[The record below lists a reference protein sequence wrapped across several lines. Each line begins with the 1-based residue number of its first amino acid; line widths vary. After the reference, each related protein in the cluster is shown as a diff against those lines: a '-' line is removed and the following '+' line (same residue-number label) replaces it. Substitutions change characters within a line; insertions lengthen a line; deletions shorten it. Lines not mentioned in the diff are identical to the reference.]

1 MGVHNIKLES
11 EVFQAAPQFQLG
23 GGVTPVET
31 KPDWSILQQLVSQLS
46 LVQSSLSQI
55 SQTLAAQ
62 NQWRIPNRGTP
73 VETKVDPTLTG
84 GFITDSA
91 QFNFPSRTPVET
103 KVETKVDPSLF
114 QQLGSHFTEAGQAFT
129 RLAEAAVEGQN
140 LTEEVR
146 KLNQRLDE
154 VQGKLSK
161 SK

>member
-31 KPDWSILQQLVSQLS
+31 KPDWSILQQLVSQLT

-62 NQWRIPNRGTP
+62 SQWRIPRGTP

-84 GFITDSA
+84 GFVTDSA
-91 QFNFPSRTPVET
+91 QFHIPSRTP
-103 KVETKVDPSLF
+103 VETKVDPSLF

-140 LTEEVR
+140 LAEEVR
-146 KLNQRLDE
+146 KLNQRMDE